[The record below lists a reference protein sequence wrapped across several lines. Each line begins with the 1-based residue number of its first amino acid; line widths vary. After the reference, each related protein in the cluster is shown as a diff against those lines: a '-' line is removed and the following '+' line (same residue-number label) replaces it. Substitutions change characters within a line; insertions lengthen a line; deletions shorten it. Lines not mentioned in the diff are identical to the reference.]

1 VTLAGDAA
9 HPMVPFRAQGLNN
22 AMRDSFGYVEAM
34 RSIVSGTS
42 TLDAAIKEYSD
53 EVFGRGAQE
62 IAMSNAFGPL
72 FHNWEA
78 LMQSPIMKL
87 TYGKQDAA
95 PAAQKEAVPAT
106 NGHSVAGTDEKAEVG
121 TRDTTELSEKPAL
134 AGVATPIAAASAVL
148 VTEVS
153 KESTAT
159 STALDEPIGDGS
171 ATTTTK
177 DEATAAELESDSDSQ
192 AATVLA
198 SPETASEPFAT
209 PVPSSDSTPLAE
221 NTKLSAERPNY
232 EWLMAENEK
241 LRALNADL
249 VKKLFDITSILGG
262 GISLDKAQ
270 SMLDGDEGIVV

>member
-22 AMRDSFGYVEAM
+22 AMRDSYGYVEAI
-34 RSIVSGTS
+34 RSIASGTS

-53 EVFGRGAQE
+53 EVFGRGAKE

-87 TYGKQDAA
+87 SYGKQDTA
-95 PAAQKEAVPAT
+95 PQAQQEEVPARS
-106 NGHSVAGTDEKAEVG
+106 GHSAGTDEKAKAVS
-121 TRDTTELSEKPAL
+121 TDTAELSEKPILTTVAL
-134 AGVATPIAAASAVL
+134 PIATASVAL
-148 VTEVS
+148 LTETH
-153 KESTAT
+153 KKPTAT
-159 STALDEPIGDGS
+159 STAFDAPVVDGL
-171 ATTTTK
+171 ATTTAK
-177 DEATAAELESDSDSQ
+177 DEVPAAELESDSDSQ

-198 SPETASEPFAT
+198 SPEPASEPFAA

-221 NTKLSAERPNY
+221 NTKLPDERPNY

-262 GISLDKAQ
+262 GISLTKAQ
-270 SMLDGDEGIVV
+270 ALLDGDEGIAV